1 MLIVD
6 IQESHKEGLMG
17 GAKTSAKTADV
28 FRVLKQNHVWADIKS

>member
-6 IQESHKEGLMG
+6 IQEKGLMG